1 MLPTSTVVHPVHVLS
16 QHVELGSPSGRASVW
31 YFMSQGVLSFLVCRL
46 TCQFGNLGMGRL
58 FCL

>member
-31 YFMSQGVLSFLVCRL
+31 YFMSHGVLSFLVVDL
-46 TCQFGNLGMGRL
+46 LANLEILG
-58 FCL
+58 